1 LFQNEVQKALARAV
15 YVTGQPLSIFEHP
28 LWKQALQLL
37 RPNFNPPSRKMLST
51 VLLEEEY
58 EDVKQKVTEKIEDAN
73 VLHIAADGW
82 TNIRKDSILN
92 IIIYTPKPYFHSSI
106 DTQDNRHTAE
116 YLSEKISQTM
126 NEIGSAKFLGIITDN
141 AANMK
146 KCGKLLTD
154 QYENT
159 TWVGCLAHTLN
170 LLIGDVL
177 KIDSVQE
184 TFKSV
189 IAIVKSVLQS
199 NIYSAEFK
207 KIALEKSLNVTLL
220 FPVKTRWGSYLHC
233 LENFLKSKSI
243 LQSMVVN
250 ENNRDLQKH
259 KLKLLSETT
268 WQDVANQIT
277 FLKPI
282 VKWITILEGDSC
294 SIHLVHRALKEIEE
308 ELESDNSKSI
318 FEEVPLRDLK
328 LKFKTRKE
336 NCVKP
341 IHLAAVILDP
351 KNQGATLNNDEYLD
365 GCSTIMTIA
374 QCDAAL
380 LQELSDYKCRK
391 GLWERPL
398 IWQATEDVDPISWWL
413 TFFPKTV
420 LAKTAQKVL
429 SVPSTSASVERS
441 FSTHGNIHT
450 KKRNKLKT
458 ERAAKICYISH
469 NWKLMNKALKIGG
482 PARSPRSDSNTENT
496 ENSSQIVDDVASWDL
511 SFELENFDFR
521 SVTDLD
527 EDTDLSE

>member
-1 LFQNEVQKALARAV
+1 MTYFQQCLRLSNYFFAIGVTQIRAAHCFELKNSPTEVKRDLEPKTHKETVHNHSAASEEPIDENYVEKEGDTFNEKQVHKALARAV

-37 RPNFNPPSRKMLST
+37 RANFNPPSRKMLST

-73 VLHIAADGW
+73 DLHIAADGW

-106 DTQDNRHTAE
+106 DTQNNRHTAE

-126 NEIGSAKFLGIITDN
+126 NEIGSEKFLGIVTDN

-154 QYENT
+154 QYEHT

-177 KIDSVQE
+177 KIDSIQE
-184 TFKSV
+184 SFKSV
-189 IAIVKSVLQS
+189 
-199 NIYSAEFK
+199 SAEFK

-243 LQSMVVN
+243 LQTMVVN
-250 ENNRDLQKH
+250 EDNRDLQKH

-294 SIHLVHRALKEIEE
+294 SIHLVHRALEEIEE

-318 FEEVPLRDLK
+318 FEEFPLRDLK
-328 LKFKTRKE
+328 LKLKTRKE

-351 KNQGATLNNDEYLD
+351 KNQGATLNDDEYLD

-374 QCDAAL
+374 QCDATL
-380 LQELSDYKCRK
+380 IQELSDYKCRK
-391 GLWERPL
+391 DSCKESSPENIPENILGKFSRALR
-398 IWQATEDVDPISWWL
+398 IS
-413 TFFPKTV
+413 
-420 LAKTAQKVL
+420 
-429 SVPSTSASVERS
+429 S
-441 FSTHGNIHT
+441 
-450 KKRNKLKT
+450 
-458 ERAAKICYISH
+458 
-469 NWKLMNKALKIGG
+469 
-482 PARSPRSDSNTENT
+482 
-496 ENSSQIVDDVASWDL
+496 
-511 SFELENFDFR
+511 
-521 SVTDLD
+521 
-527 EDTDLSE
+527 